1 MTNCRSN
8 FLKHCKFKKDS
19 VSAMRFC
26 INPASRKRERLTGPP
41 NICTVSSKAAWESAR
56 TSQVFRAMTVKL
68 RRGVMPKSPRSPMTP
83 PGPMS
88 PMETSDACRC
98 STRSKRPMIRMP
110 SQLPG
115 SPWRNTIWPA
125 LYSTGITKSAM
136 VSRKTSSVSAKIKVF
151 VSSLVN
157 CCLSLG
163 SRSEALQRAYFS
175 ELIFGKCAGAVA
187 FSLCCSAIFV
197 TEILFEPR
205 FCSS

>member
-1 MTNCRSN
+1 MTKFRSN
-8 FLKHCKFKKDS
+8 LLKHCKFTKDS
-19 VSAMRFC
+19 ASAMRFC
-26 INPASRKRERLTGPP
+26 IIPASLKRLRLVGPP
-41 NICTVSSKAAWESAR
+41 AFCTASSKPFWERTNISQWVRAR
-56 TSQVFRAMTVKL
+56 TVKL
-68 RRGVMPKSPRSPMTP
+68 RWGLIPKSPKSPMMP
-83 PGPMS
+83 PGPIS
-88 PMETSDACRC
+88 PMEISDAI
-98 STRSKRPMIRMP
+98 RSSFRSMRPVIRMP
-110 SQLPG
+110 NQLPG